1 MKATL
6 GLTLLLFATLFSC
19 MRQEKPLPAELSRAE
34 SVMWEH
40 PDSALLCLSSLD
52 SSIMNEPENIRMY
65 HALLKIKAKD
75 KLYIPHESDS
85 LIKSI
90 VQYYEGYGTPDQ
102 LMEAY
107 YYLGSAYRDMGDA
120 PRAVRA
126 FQDAADI
133 GKDSKRYD
141 ILGRVYEQMGYR
153 LAYQGLYDEALE
165 AYRKSYEYK
174 MYDKGKGE
182 VIALRNIAR
191 IYNAKQDTD
200 SAIYYYQSAYE
211 KALLLNDQSRIDNVL
226 RELSSIYIDMGK
238 YDSAK
243 DMVVGDKLML
253 FVETGDSEPKK
264 TIPIAFGT
272 SCSIDMSADT
282 IDTSNKM
289 SGNWKEYLTEQAK
302 EEECSRIYEESGNIT
317 FRFYINYDLHYSR
330 NQYQHPVICHS
341 CGTRKDSLC
350 STDTGS
356 VSGG

>member
-1 MKATL
+1 MKTTL

-238 YDSAK
+238 YDLAK
-243 DMVVGDKLML
+243 DL
-253 FVETGDSEPKK
+253 FSKVSSMKNQAN
-264 TIPIAFGT
+264 IYFG
-272 SCSIDMSADT
+272 
-282 IDTSNKM
+282 
-289 SGNWKEYLTEQAK
+289 
-302 EEECSRIYEESGNIT
+302 
-317 FRFYINYDLHYSR
+317 
-330 NQYQHPVICHS
+330 
-341 CGTRKDSLC
+341 SLL
-350 STDTGS
+350 SH
-356 VSGG
+356 